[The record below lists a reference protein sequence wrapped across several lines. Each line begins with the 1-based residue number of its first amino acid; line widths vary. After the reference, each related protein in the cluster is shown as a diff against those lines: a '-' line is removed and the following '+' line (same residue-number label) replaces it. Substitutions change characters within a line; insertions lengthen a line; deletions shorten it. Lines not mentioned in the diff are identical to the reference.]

1 MPHELW
7 LLGGDERNRYA
18 LEALRSSGCR
28 VHSYGVPGLEP
39 EPLPDCFETVILP
52 FPAVSG
58 DCLRALPPLPMEL
71 LLSRL
76 RRGSLVIGGKL
87 GKWRAAITDRG
98 AAVRDLDGC
107 EPLTTQN
114 AAITAEGALS
124 LAMAESNGV
133 LFDASCLVVGYGRIG
148 KLLCHRLRGLGAEVT
163 VCVRRAE
170 SQAMAEAV
178 GFKTDLTGCYLHG
191 LSQYAFV
198 FNTVPAPVFTPGQL
212 RLFAPDCLLLELAS
226 APGGFPPEAAQERA
240 GRLLPVPGLPGRYA
254 PKAAGELYAR
264 AVLKELSKEATP

>member
-1 MPHELW
+1 MPHEFW
-7 LLGGDERNRYA
+7 LLGGDERNRHA
-18 LEALRSSGCR
+18 LAALRGCGCR
-28 VHSYGVPGLEP
+28 VHVYGVPGREP
-39 EPLPDCFETVILP
+39 EPLPECFETVVLP
-52 FPAVSG
+52 FPGVSG

-76 RRGSLVIGGKL
+76 RRGSLVIGGRL
-87 GKWRAAITDRG
+87 GKWRGAITDRG
-98 AAVRDLDGC
+98 AAVRDLDGI

-114 AAITAEGALS
+114 AAITAEGAIS
-124 LAMAESNGV
+124 LAMTKSAGV
-133 LFDASCLVVGYGRIG
+133 LFGAPCLVVGYGRIG
-148 KLLCHRLRGLGAEVT
+148 KLLCQRLHGLGAKVT

-170 SQAMAEAV
+170 SQAMAEAA
-178 GFKTDLTGCYLHG
+178 GLKTDLTGCYLHG

-226 APGGFPPEAAQERA
+226 APGGFPPEAEQERA
-240 GRLLPVPGLPGRYA
+240 GYLLPAPGLPGRYA

-264 AVLKELSKEATP
+264 AILKELSKEATP